1 MKVFWAK
8 VIREPFLRVLHDV
21 PWFGPVISGGLVGLT
36 VNILSTALTT
46 WGGIW
51 FGWGALGVLALAASG
66 FVYAYNRREQKRRH
80 GIPGF
85 IADLPSPERSMG
97 LVSLF
102 SNKDTL
108 TEAIRFHQPTL
119 QYCWL
124 VITPEMQPKALQAM
138 ADLKGIQVSLH
149 PIDNALNT
157 TLCYDTV
164 RHIFE
169 EEAPLHSISPSQ
181 VIADIT
187 GGTKPMTMG
196 MIMAC
201 LKGGYRIEHVPTEY
215 GPDGRPKG
223 PLPPKEIRVQWQNAD
238 NTPDRH

>member
-1 MKVFWAK
+1 M
-8 VIREPFLRVLHDV
+8 
-21 PWFGPVISGGLVGLT
+21 
-36 VNILSTALTT
+36 
-46 WGGIW
+46 
-51 FGWGALGVLALAASG
+51 
-66 FVYAYNRREQKRRH
+66 YNRREQERRH

-85 IADLPSPERSMG
+85 IADLPDPECSVG

-108 TEAIRFHQPTL
+108 AEAIRFHRSTL
-119 QYCWL
+119 LCWL
-124 VITPEMQPKALQAM
+124 LVTPEMQTKATQAI
-138 ADLKGIQVSLH
+138 ADLEGVQFSLH

-157 TLCYDTV
+157 VLCYNTV
-164 RHIFE
+164 RHVFE

-201 LKGGYRIEHVPTEY
+201 LKGGYRIEHVPTQY
-215 GPDGRPKG
+215 GSDGKPVG
-223 PLPPKEIRVQWQNAD
+223 PLPPKEIRVLWQNEES
-238 NTPDRH
+238 NSGRH